1 MFLKAIEQT
10 VAEFEVAEPVEAPKH
25 PGNPNDTTMTDPFQL
40 EEYLEAHA
48 TAPDAVLQELYRHT
62 YLHEMNP
69 RMMSGPVQGKFL
81 QFLCQ
86 MLKPRRVLEI
96 GTYTGYAAICIARGL
111 PEGGKLVTI
120 EANKEYEDTLRHY
133 FDKAQVSEQIDLIIG
148 DAKTV
153 IPTLSDTFDLIFI
166 DADKVSYPSY
176 YNMVMEKVHPG
187 SFILAD
193 NVLWDGKV
201 LNAQTKEHD
210 TQALIA
216 FNDIVQNDSRV
227 ENVLLPIRDGL
238 MMIRVAD

>member
-1 MFLKAIEQT
+1 MLSLS
-10 VAEFEVAEPVEAPKH
+10 KH
-25 PGNPNDTTMTDPFQL
+25 RGRHNDIIMTDPYQL

-86 MLKPRRVLEI
+86 MLKPQRVLEI
-96 GTYTGYAAICIARGL
+96 GTYTGYASICIARGL
-111 PEGGKLVTI
+111 PKGGKLLSI
-120 EANKEYEDTLRHY
+120 EANREYEDTLRHY
-133 FDKAQVSEQIDLIIG
+133 FDKAQVSEKIDLILG

-153 IPTLSDTFDLIFI
+153 IPALNETFDLVFI
-166 DADKVSYPSY
+166 DADKVSYPTY
-176 YNMVMEKVHPG
+176 YNIVMEKVRPG
-187 SFILAD
+187 GFILAD

-201 LNAQTKEHD
+201 LNAQTKERD

-216 FNDIVQNDSRV
+216 FNDIVQNDPRV

-238 MMIRVAD
+238 MMIRVAE

>member
-1 MFLKAIEQT
+1 
-10 VAEFEVAEPVEAPKH
+10 
-25 PGNPNDTTMTDPFQL
+25 MTDPNQL
-40 EEYLEAHA
+40 EEYIEAHT

-96 GTYTGYAAICIARGL
+96 GTYTGYAAICIASGL

-120 EANKEYEDTLRHY
+120 EANREYEDTLRHY
-133 FDKAQVSEQIDLIIG
+133 FAKAQVDEKIELILG
-148 DAKTV
+148 DAKMM
-153 IPTLSDTFDLIFI
+153 IPTLNETFDLVFI
-166 DADKVSYPSY
+166 DADKVSYPTY
-176 YNMVMEKVHPG
+176 YTMVMGKVHTG

-201 LNAQTKEHD
+201 LNTQTKERD

-216 FNDIVQNDSRV
+216 FNDIVQNDPRV
-227 ENVLLPIRDGL
+227 EKVLLPIRDGL
-238 MMIRVAD
+238 MMIRVVH

>member
-1 MFLKAIEQT
+1 
-10 VAEFEVAEPVEAPKH
+10 
-25 PGNPNDTTMTDPFQL
+25 MTDPYQL
-40 EEYLEAHA
+40 EEYLEAHT

-111 PEGGKLVTI
+111 PESGKLVTI
-120 EANKEYEDTLRHY
+120 EANREYEGTLRHY
-133 FDKAQVSEQIDLIIG
+133 FAKAQVAEKIELIFG

-153 IPTLSDTFDLIFI
+153 IPALNKTFDLVFI
-166 DADKVSYPSY
+166 DADKVSYPTY
-176 YNMVMEKVHPG
+176 YNMVMEKVRPG
-187 SFILAD
+187 GFILAD

-201 LNAQTKEHD
+201 LNAQTKERD

-216 FNDIVQNDSRV
+216 FNDIVQNDPRV

-238 MMIRVAD
+238 MMIRVSQ

>member
-1 MFLKAIEQT
+1 MKR
-10 VAEFEVAEPVEAPKH
+10 
-25 PGNPNDTTMTDPFQL
+25 TMTDPYQL
-40 EEYLEAHA
+40 EEYIDAHT

-81 QFLCQ
+81 QFLCR
-86 MLKPRRVLEI
+86 MLKPQRVLEI

-111 PEGGKLVTI
+111 PEGGRLITV
-120 EANKEYEDTLRHY
+120 EANREYEDTLRHY
-133 FDKAQVSEQIDLIIG
+133 FAMAQVAEKIELILG

-153 IPTLSDTFDLIFI
+153 IPALNETFDLVFI
-166 DADKVSYPSY
+166 DADKVSYPTY
-176 YNMVMEKVHPG
+176 YNIVMEKVRPG
-187 SFILAD
+187 GFILAD

-201 LNAQTKEHD
+201 LNAQTKERD

-216 FNDIVQNDSRV
+216 FNDIVQNDPRV

-238 MMIRVAD
+238 MMVRVAE

>member
-1 MFLKAIEQT
+1 
-10 VAEFEVAEPVEAPKH
+10 
-25 PGNPNDTTMTDPFQL
+25 MTDPYQL

-86 MLKPRRVLEI
+86 MLKPQRVLEI

-120 EANKEYEDTLRHY
+120 EANREYEDTLRHY
-133 FDKAQVSEQIDLIIG
+133 FGKAQVSEKIELILG

-153 IPTLSDTFDLIFI
+153 IPTLKETFDLVFI

-176 YNMVMEKVHPG
+176 YTMVMEKVRTG

-210 TQALIA
+210 TQALIT
-216 FNDIVQNDSRV
+216 FNDMVQNDPRV

-238 MMIRVAD
+238 MMIRVAQ

>member
-1 MFLKAIEQT
+1 MNKQLLSLS
-10 VAEFEVAEPVEAPKH
+10 KH
-25 PGNPNDTTMTDPFQL
+25 RGRHNDITMTEPYQL
-40 EEYLEAHA
+40 EEYLEAHT

-69 RMMSGPVQGKFL
+69 RMMSGPMQGKFL

-86 MLKPRRVLEI
+86 MLKPQRVLEI

-120 EANKEYEDTLRHY
+120 EANREYEDTLRHY
-133 FDKAQVSEQIDLIIG
+133 FDKAQVSEKIDLILG

-153 IPTLSDTFDLIFI
+153 IPTLSETFDLVFI
-166 DADKVSYPSY
+166 DADKVSYPTY
-176 YNMVMEKVHPG
+176 YTMVMEKVHPG

-216 FNDIVQNDSRV
+216 FNDMVQNDPRV

-238 MMIRVAD
+238 MMIRVAQ

>member
-1 MFLKAIEQT
+1 
-10 VAEFEVAEPVEAPKH
+10 
-25 PGNPNDTTMTDPFQL
+25 MTDPYQL
-40 EEYLEAHA
+40 EEYIEAHT

-81 QFLCQ
+81 QFLCR
-86 MLKPRRVLEI
+86 MLKPQRVLEI

-111 PEGGKLVTI
+111 PEGGRLVTV
-120 EANKEYEDTLRHY
+120 EANREYEDTLRHY
-133 FDKAQVSEQIDLIIG
+133 FAMAQVAEKIELILG

-153 IPTLSDTFDLIFI
+153 IPALNETFDLVFI
-166 DADKVSYPSY
+166 DADKVSYPTY
-176 YNMVMEKVHPG
+176 YNIVMEKVRPG
-187 SFILAD
+187 GFILAD

-201 LNAQTKEHD
+201 LNAQTKERD

-216 FNDIVQNDSRV
+216 FNDMVQNDPRV

>member
-111 PEGGKLVTI
+111 PEGGMLVTI

-153 IPTLSDTFDLIFI
+153 IPTLSKPFDLVFI
-166 DADKVSYPSY
+166 DADKVSYPTY

>member
-1 MFLKAIEQT
+1 MMKS
-10 VAEFEVAEPVEAPKH
+10 
-25 PGNPNDTTMTDPFQL
+25 TMTDPYQL
-40 EEYLEAHA
+40 EEYLEAHT

-81 QFLCQ
+81 QLLCQ
-86 MLKPRRVLEI
+86 ILKPQRVLEI

-111 PEGGKLVTI
+111 PEDGRLITI

-133 FDKAQVSEQIDLIIG
+133 FDKAQVSEKIELILG

-153 IPTLSDTFDLIFI
+153 IPTLNETFDFIFL
-166 DADKVSYPSY
+166 DADKMSYPSY
-176 YNMVMEKVHPG
+176 YNLVMEKVRPG
-187 SFILAD
+187 GLILAD

-201 LNAQTKEHD
+201 LNAQTKERD

-216 FNDIVQNDSRV
+216 FNDMVQNDPRV

-238 MMIRVAD
+238 MMTRVAD

>member
-1 MFLKAIEQT
+1 
-10 VAEFEVAEPVEAPKH
+10 
-25 PGNPNDTTMTDPFQL
+25 MTDPYQL
-40 EEYLEAHA
+40 EEYIEAHT

-81 QFLCQ
+81 QFLCR
-86 MLKPRRVLEI
+86 MLKPQRVLEI

-111 PEGGKLVTI
+111 PEGGRLVTV
-120 EANKEYEDTLRHY
+120 EANREYEDTLRHY
-133 FDKAQVSEQIDLIIG
+133 FAMAQVAEKIELILG

-153 IPTLSDTFDLIFI
+153 IPALNETFDLVFI
-166 DADKVSYPSY
+166 DADKVSYPTY
-176 YNMVMEKVHPG
+176 YNIVMEKVRPG
-187 SFILAD
+187 GFILAD

-201 LNAQTKEHD
+201 LNAQTKERD

-216 FNDIVQNDSRV
+216 FNDIVQNDPRV

-238 MMIRVAD
+238 MMIRVAE

>member
-1 MFLKAIEQT
+1 
-10 VAEFEVAEPVEAPKH
+10 
-25 PGNPNDTTMTDPFQL
+25 MTDPFQL

>member
-193 NVLWDGKV
+193 DSI
-201 LNAQTKEHD
+201 
-210 TQALIA
+210 QA
-216 FNDIVQNDSRV
+216 VV
-227 ENVLLPIRDGL
+227 
-238 MMIRVAD
+238 

>member
-1 MFLKAIEQT
+1 
-10 VAEFEVAEPVEAPKH
+10 
-25 PGNPNDTTMTDPFQL
+25 MTDPYQL
-40 EEYLEAHA
+40 EEYLEAHT

-81 QFLCQ
+81 QLLCQ
-86 MLKPRRVLEI
+86 ILKPQRVLEI

-111 PEGGKLVTI
+111 PEDGRLITI

-133 FDKAQVSEQIDLIIG
+133 FDKAQVSEKIELILG

-153 IPTLSDTFDLIFI
+153 IPTLNETFDFIFL
-166 DADKVSYPSY
+166 DADKMSYPSY
-176 YNMVMEKVHPG
+176 YNLVMEKVRPG
-187 SFILAD
+187 GLILAD

-201 LNAQTKEHD
+201 LNAQTKERD

-216 FNDIVQNDSRV
+216 FNDMVQNDPRV

-238 MMIRVAD
+238 MMTRVAD

>member
-1 MFLKAIEQT
+1 
-10 VAEFEVAEPVEAPKH
+10 
-25 PGNPNDTTMTDPFQL
+25 MTDPYQL

-86 MLKPRRVLEI
+86 MLKPQRVLEI

-120 EANKEYEDTLRHY
+120 EANREYEDTLRHY
-133 FDKAQVSEQIDLIIG
+133 FDKAQVSEKIELILG

-153 IPTLSDTFDLIFI
+153 IPTLSETFDLVFI

-176 YNMVMEKVHPG
+176 YTMVMEKVRTG

-216 FNDIVQNDSRV
+216 FNDMVQNDPRV

-238 MMIRVAD
+238 MMIRVAQ

>member
-1 MFLKAIEQT
+1 MKCRAVTLWQ
-10 VAEFEVAEPVEAPKH
+10 PPKMMKS
-25 PGNPNDTTMTDPFQL
+25 TMTDPYQL
-40 EEYLEAHA
+40 EEYIETHT

-86 MLKPRRVLEI
+86 MLKPKRVLEI

-120 EANKEYEDTLRHY
+120 EANREYEDTLRHY
-133 FDKAQVSEQIDLIIG
+133 FAKAQVAERIELILG

-153 IPTLSDTFDLIFI
+153 IPTLNEIFDLVFI
-166 DADKVSYPSY
+166 DADKVSYPTY
-176 YNMVMEKVHPG
+176 YNMVMKKVRPG

-210 TQALIA
+210 TQALIT
-216 FNDIVQNDSRV
+216 FNDMVQNDPRV

-238 MMIRVAD
+238 MMIRVAQ

>member
-1 MFLKAIEQT
+1 
-10 VAEFEVAEPVEAPKH
+10 
-25 PGNPNDTTMTDPFQL
+25 MTDPYQL
-40 EEYLEAHA
+40 EEYLEAHT

-111 PEGGKLVTI
+111 PEDGKLLSI
-120 EANKEYEDTLRHY
+120 EANREYEDTLRHY
-133 FDKAQVSEQIDLIIG
+133 FDKAQVLEKIDLILG

-153 IPTLSDTFDLIFI
+153 IPTLNETFDLVFI
-166 DADKVSYPSY
+166 DADKVSYPTY
-176 YNMVMEKVHPG
+176 YNMVMEKVRPD

-216 FNDIVQNDSRV
+216 FNDMVQNDPRV

-238 MMIRVAD
+238 MMIRVVQ

>member
-1 MFLKAIEQT
+1 MNKRLLSLS
-10 VAEFEVAEPVEAPKH
+10 KH
-25 PGNPNDTTMTDPFQL
+25 RGKHNDITMTDPYQL
-40 EEYLEAHA
+40 EEYIEAHA
-48 TAPDAVLQELYRHT
+48 TTPDDVLQELYRHT
-62 YLHEMNP
+62 HLHEMNP

-86 MLKPRRVLEI
+86 MLKPQRVLEI

-120 EANKEYEDTLRHY
+120 EANREYENTLRHY
-133 FDKAQVSEQIDLIIG
+133 FDKAQVTEKIELILG
-148 DAKTV
+148 DAKAV
-153 IPTLSDTFDLIFI
+153 IPVLNETFDLVFI
-166 DADKVSYPSY
+166 DADKVSYPTY
-176 YNMVMEKVHPG
+176 YNIVMGKVRPG
-187 SFILAD
+187 GFILAD

-201 LNAQTKEHD
+201 LNAQTKERD

-216 FNDIVQNDSRV
+216 FNDMVQNDPWV

>member
-1 MFLKAIEQT
+1 MLSLS
-10 VAEFEVAEPVEAPKH
+10 KH
-25 PGNPNDTTMTDPFQL
+25 RGNQMKRTMTDPYQL
-40 EEYLEAHA
+40 EEYIEAHT

-81 QFLCQ
+81 QFLCR
-86 MLKPRRVLEI
+86 MLKPQRVLEI

-111 PEGGKLVTI
+111 PEGGRLVTV
-120 EANKEYEDTLRHY
+120 EANREYEDTLRHY
-133 FDKAQVSEQIDLIIG
+133 FAMAQVAEKIELILG

-153 IPTLSDTFDLIFI
+153 IPALNETFDLVFI
-166 DADKVSYPSY
+166 DADKVSYPTY
-176 YNMVMEKVHPG
+176 YNILMEKVRPG
-187 SFILAD
+187 GFILAD

-201 LNAQTKEHD
+201 LNAQTKERD

-216 FNDIVQNDSRV
+216 FNDIVQNDPRV

-238 MMIRVAD
+238 MMVRVAE